1 MKKMMKKYFLS
12 VAGFIGTKV
21 GLSPEDQE
29 VVAYGLEVTFSLF
42 ISLILALVLGY
53 LLGIVAET
61 LMVALVWMV
70 VRSLAGGAHC
80 STLWRCAAFSTLV
93 MVFLGSAA
101 RLFSSFDPK
110 LVIVIILLCGFIALT
125 ITFIWAPADNAKN
138 RILSANRRRKFR
150 DKALAVEI
158 ALIMFLL
165 LACHF
170 TGNEYSSLLL
180 AGGMAMLVETLTV
193 LPVGYRVM
201 AFLDKL
207 LERVEKAVWRGGE
220 QL

>member
-1 MKKMMKKYFLS
+1 MMKKYFLS
-12 VAGFIGTKV
+12 AADFIGTKV
-21 GLSPEDQE
+21 GLSHEDQE
-29 VVAYGLEVTFSLF
+29 VVAYGLEVTFSLS
-42 ISLILALVLGY
+42 ISLILAVALGY

-61 LMVALVWMV
+61 LMVALVWMI

-80 STLWRCAAFSTLV
+80 STIWRCAIFSTLV
-93 MVFLGSAA
+93 MVVLGGAA
-101 RLFSSFDPK
+101 GFFSSFFDQK

-125 ITFIWAPADNAKN
+125 ITFLWAPADNPKN
-138 RILSANRRRKFR
+138 RILSASRRRKFR
-150 DKALAVEI
+150 DRALAVEI

-165 LACHF
+165 LACLF
-170 TGNEYSSLLL
+170 TVNKYSSLLL
-180 AGGMAMLVETLTV
+180 AAVLAMLVETLTV
-193 LPVGYRVM
+193 SPVGYRVI

>member
-1 MKKMMKKYFLS
+1 MMKKYFLS
-12 VAGFIGTKV
+12 AAGFIGTKV

-42 ISLILALVLGY
+42 ISLILALILGY

-61 LMVALVWMV
+61 LMVALAWMLI
-70 VRSLAGGAHC
+70 RSLAGGAHC
-80 STLWRCAAFSTLV
+80 STIWRCAAFSTLV
-93 MVFLGSAA
+93 MVSLGWAA

-165 LACHF
+165 LACFF
-170 TGNEYSSLLL
+170 TGNEYSSLFL
-180 AGGMAMLVETLTV
+180 AAGLAMLVETLTV
-193 LPVGYRVM
+193 SPVGYRVI

>member
-1 MKKMMKKYFLS
+1 MMKKYFLS
-12 VAGFIGTKV
+12 AAGFIGTKV

-42 ISLILALVLGY
+42 ISLILALILGY

-61 LMVALVWMV
+61 LMVALAWMLI
-70 VRSLAGGAHC
+70 RSLAGGAHC
-80 STLWRCAAFSTLV
+80 STIWRCAAFSTLV
-93 MVFLGSAA
+93 MVSLGWAA
-101 RLFSSFDPK
+101 RLFSSFDQK
-110 LVIVIILLCGFIALT
+110 LVIVTILLCGFIALT

-158 ALIMFLL
+158 AMIMFLL
-165 LACHF
+165 LACFF
-170 TGNEYSSLLL
+170 TGNEYSSLFL
-180 AGGMAMLVETLTV
+180 AAGLAMLVETLTV
-193 LPVGYRVM
+193 SPVGYRVI